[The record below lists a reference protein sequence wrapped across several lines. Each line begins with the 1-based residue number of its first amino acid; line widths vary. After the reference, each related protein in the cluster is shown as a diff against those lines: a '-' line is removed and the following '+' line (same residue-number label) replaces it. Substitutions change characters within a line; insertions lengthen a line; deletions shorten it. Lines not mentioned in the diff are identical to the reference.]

1 VAFIP
6 ADRSDLTAGK
16 KAIVTA
22 TAAAGGAFN
31 AQRILVE
38 KNGVVPPM

>member
-1 VAFIP
+1 
-6 ADRSDLTAGK
+6 LTAGK
-16 KAIVTA
+16 KVIVTA
-22 TAAAGGAFN
+22 MPGTGGAFT